1 MNVNISSTDDF
12 VAGVGAGAANKS
24 TTVLSFVSGVVTVA
38 AAAAAVAAVVVGAGV
53 GAAGGATVAATVF
66 TSGVG

>member
-1 MNVNISSTDDF
+1 MNVNISSADDF

-38 AAAAAVAAVVVGAGV
+38 VAAAVVVGAGV
-53 GAAGGATVAATVF
+53 GAVGGATVAATVF